1 MSEDEIYDYIAQRKE
16 EIELIKKMKERIAT
30 SETEEIRVKIQT
42 KHWYGFS
49 EPFLIKENQKIIS
62 TKKVMLRLLDEMK
75 KEAKSEIN
83 LSIDLLIEKRGNTNE

>member
-30 SETEEIRVKIQT
+30 SETEEIRVKIET